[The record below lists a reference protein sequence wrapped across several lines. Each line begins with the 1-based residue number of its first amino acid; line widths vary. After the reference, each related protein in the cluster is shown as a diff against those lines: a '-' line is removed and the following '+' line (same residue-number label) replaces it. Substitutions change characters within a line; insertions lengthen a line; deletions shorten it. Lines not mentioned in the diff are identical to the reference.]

1 MSKIYRT
8 AKGNYVNMDELRSA
22 NETKVAAGNMNI
34 NARGDELGSGGHI
47 VRNVAERA
55 RAAQQNTK
63 QTKTNVSLKPTI
75 TQSEK
80 NLVEESVEAIEDN
93 KPQEEIDQDGNIT
106 IKKPTRGKNKSESK
120 SIEE

>member
-75 TQSEK
+75 TQPEK